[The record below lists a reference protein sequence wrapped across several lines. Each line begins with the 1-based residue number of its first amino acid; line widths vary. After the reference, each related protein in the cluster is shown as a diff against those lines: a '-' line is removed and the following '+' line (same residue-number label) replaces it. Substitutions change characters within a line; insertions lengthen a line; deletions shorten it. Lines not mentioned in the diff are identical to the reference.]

1 MTAVAGI
8 FSCSSPSGS
17 TPSGDSTPQHAGADT
32 SFLGKKRTQG
42 IDFYAV
48 GQEPGWALYMDTA
61 YNYSFKSY
69 DGVEIGSPPV
79 SGTTSPDGKT
89 TSYHASVEMGELYI
103 TITREACMDT
113 MSGEKFPCKVL
124 VRIKR
129 GVDNDFKTYDGCGRF
144 L

>member
-1 MTAVAGI
+1 MQTNRSAQQ
-8 FSCSSPSGS
+8 
-17 TPSGDSTPQHAGADT
+17 DSVQAGADS
-32 SFLGKKRTQG
+32 SFLGKKRAQG

-48 GQEPGWALYMDTA
+48 GQEPGWALNMDTA

-69 DGVEIGSPPV
+69 DGVEISSPPV

-89 TSYHASVEMGELYI
+89 TSYHASVEMGKLYI
-103 TITREACMDT
+103 TITREECMDI
-113 MSGEKFPCKVL
+113 MSGEKFPCKVQ

-129 GVDNDFKTYDGCGRF
+129 GVDKEFRTYEGCGRF